1 MASPRFI
8 LKTDLQG
15 LEPVALGGANV
26 LDADARLRAL
36 VGPDRAALFAEPTVT
51 WGNGRNAGSVSWYA
65 EAAGDPVPMSALPP
79 ARRAVV
85 EQRLAADLAALA
97 PLMADPLLRGALVLA
112 GPESILALD
121 DRPVLTG
128 WGLAPAGALRDPS
141 SRAQHL
147 RAVYGAALP
156 PALAAEGAPA
166 EPPRPAAAPPS
177 PRAAAPPPP
186 PPPVGPVAAAAAPA
200 ARGTGSAWN
209 WWLLP
214 VGLLVAMI
222 FLGLGFWL
230 GWQLISERIAAQ
242 RLVAHVADESRITE
256 QITRQ
261 RATNDALRT
270 EIEQARAAL
279 AGDVCR
285 PGDFGLSPLTPPQVT
300 PVQPSALP
308 PPAPGQQPFQ
318 GTLIGLLDQGTVLVL
333 GPLANGQGVGTG
345 TGFVVAPGIVV
356 TNAHVVAGLD
366 PARTYVVNRLLG
378 RPRTV
383 QVVAQTPDPAPG
395 RADFAILR
403 LPADA
408 PALAPLGLT
417 RVASRLDPV
426 IAAGF
431 PQAIMQTDANFQAL
445 LDGNIQSIPELAVTD
460 GLVSAVQSLPSG
472 LVVMPHTAAISR
484 GNSGGPLVDRC
495 GRVVG
500 VNTFGFF
507 NAEQGER
514 VSYAQKVESLLAFLA
529 ANGVTV
535 PEVTGACTPA
545 PVAPGGPAA
554 SAAPPASPAAPPPAG
569 GTPPA
574 ATPPAAAPFRPVVP
588 PSAPPGVAPPA
599 PAPANPAAPEPGA
612 PAPPPSGTPGPPASG
627 TQTPPTSG
635 TPTPSGSGTPA
646 PPASGGTTP
655 PPAGEA
661 PPDAVP
667 VLPAV
672 PR

>member
-15 LEPVALGGANV
+15 LEPVAVGGATV

-36 VGPDRAALFAEPTVT
+36 LGPDRAALFAEPTVT

-65 EAAGDPVPMSALPP
+65 EAAGDPVPLSVLPP

-85 EQRLAADLAALA
+85 EQRLAAELAALA
-97 PLMADPLLRGALVLA
+97 PLMSDPLLRGALVLA
-112 GPESILALD
+112 GPDSILALD

-166 EPPRPAAAPPS
+166 AEPSRPVAPPVP

-186 PPPVGPVAAAAAPA
+186 PPPPVGPVAAAAPA

-214 VGLLVAMI
+214 VGLLVGI
-222 FLGLGFWL
+222 VFLGLGFWL

-242 RLVAHVADESRITE
+242 RLVAHVADEARITE

-472 LVVMPHTAAISR
+472 LIVMPHTAAISR

-535 PEVTGACTPA
+535 AEVTGACTPA
-545 PVAPGGPAA
+545 AVAPGGAGALSAP
-554 SAAPPASPAAPPPAG
+554 AAPPPAAPANPATPPPAG

-574 ATPPAAAPFRPVVP
+574 AAPSRPVVP
-588 PSAPPGVAPPA
+588 PNAPPAGPSPSVAPPV
-599 PAPANPAAPEPGA
+599 PAPANPVAPDA
-612 PAPPPSGTPGPPASG
+612 GTPTPPASG
-627 TQTPPTSG
+627 TPSPPASG
-635 TPTPSGSGTPA
+635 APT

-655 PPAGEA
+655 PASGAATPPPSGEA